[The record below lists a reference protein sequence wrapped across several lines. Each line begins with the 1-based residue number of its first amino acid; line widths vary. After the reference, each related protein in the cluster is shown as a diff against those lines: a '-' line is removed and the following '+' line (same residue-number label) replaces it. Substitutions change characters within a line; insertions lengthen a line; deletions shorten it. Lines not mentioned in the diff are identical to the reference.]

1 MLHELLSSKL
11 DTASL
16 EASHKKKKRGGA
28 QPGSRLGTWGRV
40 RGSHSYSSTYDCC
53 SRTGRRQIWQE
64 LEQSQGGESAGIP
77 GEQVDPGSLCWL
89 GSEGYFRE
97 EAAKCVLG
105 DSCSR
110 SELHRLPGDPLVS
123 FKTSTKLE
131 LFS

>member
-64 LEQSQGGESAGIP
+64 LEQSQGGKSAGIP
-77 GEQVDPGSLCWL
+77 GGAGGPRVSLRVGELRLLQGGGSQV
-89 GSEGYFRE
+89 
-97 EAAKCVLG
+97 
-105 DSCSR
+105 CSW
-110 SELHRLPGDPLVS
+110 G
-123 FKTSTKLE
+123 
-131 LFS
+131 